1 MPRTGVPPAAAAE
14 PAVPS
19 IDTLVTWIPGEVIA
33 TYSAIVLV
41 LQPEDGG
48 LEVTSVGLLIAGIV
62 AAGPLTWLGGWSKTD
77 DLDARATKELLLRTG
92 LATVAFA
99 IWSFVV
105 PGAAWYDIASV
116 AEDADVF
123 PLAAALVGAAFALLA
138 EGLVRRVA
146 KP

>member
-1 MPRTGVPPAAAAE
+1 VPRRGPPARDHVGRAADRGHRGRG
-14 PAVPS
+14 S
-19 IDTLVTWIPGEVIA
+19 TH
-33 TYSAIVLV
+33 
-41 LQPEDGG
+41 
-48 LEVTSVGLLIAGIV
+48 
-62 AAGPLTWLGGWSKTD
+62 WLGGWSKTD
-77 DLDARATKELLLRTG
+77 DLDARATKERLLRTG

-105 PGAAWYDIASV
+105 PGAAWYGIASV

-123 PLAAALVGAAFALLA
+123 PLAAALAGAAFALLA